1 MCKMS
6 LCGLAIFATVW
17 LAAGCSGHSGL
28 KSGGGTAGAGGTT
41 NGPVAGGLGGTTI
54 GAGGVVAGGMGGASG
69 GTSGTSSCIMTECI
83 GPLPCVPASQP
94 RPNLCGCPI
103 PTCEPDAGAGGAI
116 STGGATSAG
125 NCTFVDGGTPPGVD
139 EVTGLSFS
147 AVSTTE
153 FAPPPPVQVMVTDA
167 IKAQDAYQAT
177 LALPA
182 LQTVTHSCPVDLG
195 VSYQLTFLL
204 ANDGTLT
211 VAAYPNGCQFVSIP
225 GTCVRSVDS
234 AYWSQ
239 LAKDLGIP
247 ESEIYPY
254 SPAMFPPPQPDA
266 GVAGI
271 PDAGSTG
278 CTWQGNL
285 IAVGQQVDA
294 GDGCNTCT
302 CTGVGIVCTMRAC
315 PPVDAPMLVCSLT
328 SALTFGSN
336 GGKVFFQDSDTLD
349 TTGHMTVTRNYF
361 GNTDGPNVRTCSPAL
376 PDCGAFGV
384 VSISTIAQD
393 LNDADVQFAF
403 KLTTS
408 HVYGVDQRPVDG
420 AVWSITQASGGNILV
435 GAPCPSPV
443 MNSCQPI
450 PAGIQRLTGD
460 LRSLAS
466 AAAASP
472 ACAGL

>member
-6 LCGLAIFATVW
+6 WCGLAILAAVW
-17 LAAGCSGHSGL
+17 SGAGCSGHSGL

-41 NGPVAGGLGGTTI
+41 NGPVGGGVGGTTI
-54 GAGGVVAGGMGGASG
+54 GAGGVVAGGVS
-69 GTSGTSSCIMTECI
+69 
-83 GPLPCVPASQP
+83 
-94 RPNLCGCPI
+94 
-103 PTCEPDAGAGGAI
+103 GAI
-116 STGGATSAG
+116 STGGTGGAISAG
-125 NCTFVDGGTPPGVD
+125 NCTFVDGGMLPGVD
-139 EVTGLSFS
+139 EVTGLSFGAS
-147 AVSTTE
+147 STTD
-153 FAPPPPVQVMVTDA
+153 FAPAPPVKVMVTDA
-167 IKAQDAYQAT
+167 SKAQDAYQET
-177 LALPA
+177 LALPV
-182 LQTVTHSCPVDLG
+182 LQAVTHSCPVDWG

-204 ANDGTLT
+204 ANGSTLT

-225 GTCVRSVDS
+225 GSCVRSVDS

-247 ESEIYPY
+247 ESESYPY
-254 SPAMFPPPQPDA
+254 SPAMFPPSQPDA
-266 GVAGI
+266 AGI
-271 PDAGSTG
+271 PDTGSTG

-302 CTGVGIVCTMRAC
+302 CTVAGMACTKRAC
-315 PPVDAPMLVCSLT
+315 FPVDAPTLVCSLT
-328 SALTFGSN
+328 SSLTFGSN
-336 GGKVFFQDSDTLD
+336 GGKVFYQDGYALD
-349 TTGHMTVTRNYF
+349 SAGHMTVTRNYF

-376 PDCGAFGV
+376 PACGALGV

-420 AVWSITQASGGNILV
+420 TVWSITRASGGNILV
-435 GAPCPSPV
+435 GGPCPSPV
-443 MNSCQPI
+443 MDSCQPI
-450 PAGIQRLTGD
+450 PAGIQRLAD
-460 LRSLAS
+460 HLRSLAI